1 MRLESCLERGGI
13 RTLLKA
19 DNLSK
24 VFNIHLI
31 GDKVIKGCNGVSFI
45 VDRGEFLGISGPSG
59 AGKSTILKCIYRTYL
74 PTGGDIRYDSVL
86 YGQVNLATIA
96 DHMVISIRH
105 KEIGYISQFL
115 KVIPRVSAVD
125 IVAEPLLLKN
135 GVSPEEAK
143 TKAGELLERLNI
155 PRKLFDAYP
164 ATFSGGEQQRV
175 NIARAI
181 IWKPR
186 LLLLDEPTAS
196 LDRDSTAIVVEL
208 LKELRNEGTSMV
220 GIFHDNELMK
230 SITDRAY
237 RMNPETEYAE

>member
-1 MRLESCLERGGI
+1 M
-13 RTLLKA
+13 LKA

-24 VFNIHLI
+24 VFNIHIL
-31 GDKVIKGCNGVSFI
+31 GDKVIEGCDGVSFI
-45 VDRGEFLGISGPSG
+45 VERGEFLGLSGPSG

-74 PTGGDIRYDSVL
+74 PTGGDIWYDSVL

-96 DHMVISIRH
+96 DHMVIGIRH
-105 KEIGYISQFL
+105 KEIGYVSQFL

-135 GVSPEEAK
+135 GTLPKEAK

-155 PRKLFDAYP
+155 PTKLFDTYP

-196 LDRDSTAIVVEL
+196 LDKDSAAIVVEL
-208 LKELRNEGTSMV
+208 LKELRSEGTSMV
-220 GIFHDNELMK
+220 GIFHDEKLMK
-230 SITDRAY
+230 SIADRVY
-237 RMNPETEYAE
+237 RVNPETKYAE

>member
-1 MRLESCLERGGI
+1 LIIKFPFIKGEGVV
-13 RTLLKA
+13 TLLKI

-24 VFNIHLI
+24 IFNIHIL
-31 GDKVIKGCNGVSFI
+31 GDKVIEGCDDVSFI
-45 VDRGEFLGISGPSG
+45 VERGEFLGISGPSG

-74 PTGGDIRYDSVL
+74 PSGGDIWYDSVL
-86 YGQVNLATIA
+86 YEQVNLAAIA
-96 DHMVISIRH
+96 DHMVIGLRH
-105 KEIGYISQFL
+105 KEIGYVSQFL
-115 KVIPRVSAVD
+115 KVIPRVSAID

-135 GVSPEEAK
+135 GASPGEAK

-155 PRKLFDAYP
+155 PQKLFDAYP

-196 LDRDSTAIVVEL
+196 LDKDSTAIVMEL
-208 LKELRNEGTSMV
+208 LKEMRSEGTLMV
-220 GIFHDNELMK
+220 GIFHDNELMELMADRIYRVNLGAK
-230 SITDRAY
+230 S
-237 RMNPETEYAE
+237 

>member
-1 MRLESCLERGGI
+1 
-13 RTLLKA
+13 LLKVA
-19 DNLSK
+19 NLSK
-24 VFNIHLI
+24 VFNIYIL
-31 GDKVIKGCNGVSFI
+31 GDKVIEGCDGVSF
-45 VDRGEFLGISGPSG
+45 VVKRGEFLGLSGPSG

-74 PTGGDIRYDSVL
+74 PTGGSVWYDSVL
-86 YGQVNLATIA
+86 YGKVNLATIA
-96 DHMVISIRH
+96 DHVVIGIRH
-105 KEIGYISQFL
+105 KEIGYVSQFL

-135 GVSPEEAK
+135 GVSPKEAK

-155 PRKLFDAYP
+155 PPKLFDTYP

-196 LDRDSTAIVVEL
+196 LDKDSAAIVVEL
-208 LKELRNEGTSMV
+208 LKELRSEGTSMV

-237 RMNPETEYAE
+237 RVNPESRYAE